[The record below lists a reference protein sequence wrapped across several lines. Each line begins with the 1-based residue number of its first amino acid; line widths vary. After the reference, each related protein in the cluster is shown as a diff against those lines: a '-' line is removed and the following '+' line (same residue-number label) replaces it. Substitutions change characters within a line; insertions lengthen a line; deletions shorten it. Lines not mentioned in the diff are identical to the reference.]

1 MLVCESW
8 SRAETTQPLGNE
20 QRIELMIQIPEGPVP
35 EIALKPDVVNAKH
48 ADFEV
53 VLSNDRGSV
62 MLDVKDAKT
71 GQQLKRSLWQFSLA
85 PKNIFPGQGFTGL
98 IYLNHPETGSELQLL
113 CRAEGVSDSEGKVAG
128 Q

>member
-20 QRIELMIQIPEGPVP
+20 QRIELMVQIPEGPVP
-35 EIALKPDVVNAKH
+35 EIALKPDVVMAKH

-62 MLDVKDAKT
+62 MLDVMDSKT
-71 GQQLKRSLWQFSLA
+71 GQQLQRSLWQFSST

-98 IYLNHPETGSELQLL
+98 IYFNHPETGSELQLL
-113 CRAEGVSDSEGKVAG
+113 CRIEAVAEAEGKGAG

>member
-8 SRAETTQPLGNE
+8 SRAEMTQPLGNE
-20 QRIELMIQIPEGPVP
+20 QRIELLIHIPEGPVP
-35 EIALKPDVVNAKH
+35 AIALKPDVVKAKH

-62 MLDVKDAKT
+62 MLDVVDAKT
-71 GQQLKRSLWQFSLA
+71 GRQLQRSLWQFSSV

-98 IYLNHPETGSELQLL
+98 IYFNHPETRSELQYF
-113 CRAEGVSDSEGKVAG
+113 CRTEAAGKAKGKGVG

>member
-20 QRIELMIQIPEGPVP
+20 QRIELMIEIPEGPVP
-35 EIALKPDVVNAKH
+35 EIALKPDVVMAMH

-62 MLDVKDAKT
+62 MLDVMDAKT
-71 GQQLKRSLWQFSLA
+71 GQQLKRSLWQFSSA

-98 IYLNHPETGSELQLL
+98 IYFNHPETGSELQLL
-113 CRAEGVSDSEGKVAG
+113 CRAVGAGKAEGKGAG

>member
-8 SRAETTQPLGNE
+8 SRAETTQPLANE

-35 EIALKPDVVNAKH
+35 EIGLKPDVVMAKH

-53 VLSNDRGSV
+53 VLSSDRGSV
-62 MLDVKDAKT
+62 MLNVMDAKT
-71 GQQLKRSLWQFSLA
+71 GQQLQRTLWQFSSA

-98 IYLNHPETGSELQLL
+98 IYFNHPETGSELQLF
-113 CRAEGVSDSEGKVAG
+113 CRAEGAGKAEGKGAG

>member
-20 QRIELMIQIPEGPVP
+20 QRIELMIEIPEGPVP
-35 EIALKPDVVNAKH
+35 EIALKPDVVMAMH

-62 MLDVKDAKT
+62 MLDVMDAKT
-71 GQQLKRSLWQFSLA
+71 GQQLKRSLWQFSSA
-85 PKNIFPGQGFTGL
+85 PKNIFSGQGFTGL
-98 IYLNHPETGSELQLL
+98 IYFNHPGTGSELQLL
-113 CRAEGVSDSEGKVAG
+113 CRAEGTGKAEGKGAG